1 MEKYLQNKTLVFTTM
16 SLIFFKYAL
25 VGSSGVLIDFG
36 TTAFC
41 KEILNLNKFVSSAIG
56 FIIAATTNFIL
67 NLYWTFN
74 SDAQHFGIQYSKF
87 ILIALSG
94 LLISYF
100 FLFILEKKS
109 STNFYF
115 LKLMVILLVFGW
127 NYTLNIFFTFK

>member
-1 MEKYLQNKTLVFTTM
+1 M
-16 SLIFFKYAL
+16 SLTFLKYSL

-41 KEILNLNKFVSSAIG
+41 KEILNLNKFISSSIG
-56 FIIAATTNFIL
+56 FIFAGTTNFIL

-74 SDAQHFGIQYSKF
+74 SDSLHFGIQYSKF
-87 ILIALSG
+87 ILIALLG
-94 LLISYF
+94 LLISNF
-100 FLFILEKKS
+100 LLFILEKKIS
-109 STNFYF
+109 ANFYF